1 MSNHLLQ
8 PLMLD
13 VVKVAADVG
22 PEERPTFF
30 VTMILVAPVGHYVDY
45 VPAEIQTSIP
55 GNPPRT
61 PLPRSAPLLF
71 VAGDLRPS
79 GRLTPTALEHS
90 QHLGWAETRYPYH
103 PLHGQRFPVPK
114 KRRIAGNET
123 LILRGLDCGTFS
135 VAREWTDWA
144 DPSPADSLKLPLRR
158 LDAESL
164 LALVTLLEQLPQQST
179 EKS

>member
-1 MSNHLLQ
+1 MAFSISTI
-8 PLMLD
+8 
-13 VVKVAADVG
+13 AFC
-22 PEERPTFF
+22 T
-30 VTMILVAPVGHYVDY
+30 ILSSRA
-45 VPAEIQTSIP
+45 
-55 GNPPRT
+55 
-61 PLPRSAPLLF
+61 
-71 VAGDLRPS
+71 

-90 QHLGWAETRYPYH
+90 EHLGWAEIRHPYH
-103 PLHGQRFPVPK
+103 PLHGRRFPVLK

-144 DPSPADSLKLPLRR
+144 DPSPADSLKLR

>member
-1 MSNHLLQ
+1 
-8 PLMLD
+8 
-13 VVKVAADVG
+13 
-22 PEERPTFF
+22 
-30 VTMILVAPVGHYVDY
+30 
-45 VPAEIQTSIP
+45 
-55 GNPPRT
+55 
-61 PLPRSAPLLF
+61 
-71 VAGDLRPS
+71 
-79 GRLTPTALEHS
+79 LTPTALEHS
-90 QHLGWAETRYPYH
+90 QHLGWAEIRHPYH
-103 PLHGQRFPVPK
+103 PLHGQRFPVLK